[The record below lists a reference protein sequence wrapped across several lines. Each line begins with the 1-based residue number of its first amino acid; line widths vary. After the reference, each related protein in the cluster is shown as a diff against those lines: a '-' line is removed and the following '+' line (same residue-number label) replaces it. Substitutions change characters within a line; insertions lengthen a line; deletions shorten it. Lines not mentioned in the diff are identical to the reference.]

1 MRHELLPLAAT
12 VVCVWLAC
20 CAAGQTA
27 DLPALGATSDAHF
40 ITVAASSRPLLK
52 YRFDGVPRKP
62 YVAEL
67 YSPSGR
73 QVLRDSPQDHKHH
86 HALMLALGAGGIDF
100 WSENEKCGSQRHVR
114 MTSPEITATA
124 AGHAMRFTQELEWT
138 GPGQKD
144 PILSERRTIAAS
156 REQDGPATLV
166 TWHSRLQPAAGRAD
180 VELSGAH
187 YFGLGV
193 RFVTSMDGTGKFR
206 TDSGQLGEIVR
217 GTERVGPAKWC
228 AYSAPVD
235 GKPVTLALFD
245 SPHNA
250 RHPAPMF
257 TMTAPFAYVSATLN
271 LWKQPLVLK
280 AGAPPLN
287 LRYGIALWDGEV
299 DQQVIERLYAK
310 WVQRDRGS

>member
-1 MRHELLPLAAT
+1 MRGVLLSSAAM
-12 VVCVWLAC
+12 VVCVWWTC
-20 CAAGQTA
+20 CPAVPAA
-27 DLPALGATSDAHF
+27 DLPALGATSDAHL
-40 ITVAASSRPLLK
+40 ITVAASGRPLLK
-52 YRFDGVPRKP
+52 YRFGGMPRKP

-86 HALMLALGAGGIDF
+86 HALMLALGAGGVDF
-100 WSENEKCGSQRHVR
+100 WSENENCGSQRHVG
-114 MTSPEITATA
+114 MTPPEVTATA
-124 AGHAMRFTQELEWT
+124 AGRAIRFTQELEWA
-138 GPGQKD
+138 GPGQKE
-144 PILSERRTIAAS
+144 PILSERRTIDTS
-156 REQDGPATLV
+156 CEQDVPATLV
-166 TWHSRLQPAAGRAD
+166 TWRSRLQPAAGRAE

-206 TDSGQLGEIVR
+206 TDSGQLGEVVR

-235 GKPVTLALFD
+235 GKSVTLALFD
-245 SPHNA
+245 SPHNP

-280 AGAPPLN
+280 ASTSPLI
-287 LRYGIALWDGEV
+287 LRYGIALWDGDV

-310 WVQRDRGS
+310 WVQSDRGS